1 MKIFNAPTKLFSKA
15 EVPLI
20 VEALPMLDAIEEAL
34 VHIRDDEE
42 EDLPNIIRVAA
53 HAALL
58 LLDKYF
64 SLTDEC
70 EVYRIAIGISNYIFM
85 LKILNLY
92 YSNVSTYEA
101 QVV

>member
-1 MKIFNAPTKLFSKA
+1 MHPPSFFSRA

-42 EDLPNIIRVAA
+42 EDLPNVIRVAA

-70 EVYRIAIGISNYIFM
+70 EVYRIAIGIVSLFFIQ
-85 LKILNLY
+85 KILNLC

-101 QVV
+101 